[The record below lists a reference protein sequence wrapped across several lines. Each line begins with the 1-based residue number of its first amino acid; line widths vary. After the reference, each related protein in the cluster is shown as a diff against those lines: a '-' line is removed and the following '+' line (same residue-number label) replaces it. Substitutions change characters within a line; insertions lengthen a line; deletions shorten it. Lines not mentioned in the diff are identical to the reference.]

1 MPSVDCF
8 NQKDHNSIKNV
19 IRPLEDRMDF
29 SKGVC
34 QSAYGKDLVVY
45 IPFNG
50 EIKVKAIIV
59 IGGDEGSAPSK
70 MKLYKNVEA
79 VDINILEEKKPI

>member
-1 MPSVDCF
+1 
-8 NQKDHNSIKNV
+8 
-19 IRPLEDRMDF
+19 MDF

-34 QSAYGKDLVVY
+34 QSGYGKDLVVY

-50 EIKVKAIIV
+50 EIKVKAIII
-59 IGGDEGSAPSK
+59 IGGDEGTAPSN
-70 MKLYKNVEA
+70 MKIYKNVEA